1 MPRPRAFDPTEA
13 LDCAMGVFWEKGYD
27 ATSMQDL
34 VDAMGMHRGSIYN
47 VFADKRTLFLHVLD
61 HYMETYWFKRLRDDS
76 REQPLQ
82 QVLTEIVEDI
92 LAGDREQGRP
102 AGCLVT
108 NTACELAL
116 RDPQIAQ
123 KVDGALEGMEQI
135 LVQRLQRAVQ
145 TGEIHVQTDLR
156 TLAHYL
162 LMLFQGLMVL
172 ARTGASRDDL
182 QQAVRLA
189 FASVF

>member
-1 MPRPRAFDPTEA
+1 
-13 LDCAMGVFWEKGYD
+13 MGVFWEKGYD

-34 VDAMGMHRGSIYN
+34 VDAMGVHRGSIYN
-47 VFADKRTLFLHVLD
+47 AFVDKRTLFLYVLD

-82 QVLTEIVEDI
+82 QVLAEIVDDI
-92 LAGDREQGRP
+92 LTGDREQGRP

-116 RDPQIAQ
+116 RDPHIAR
-123 KVDGALEGMEQI
+123 KVDEALEGMERI

-145 TGEIHVQTDLR
+145 TGEVRVRTDLR

-162 LMLFQGLMVL
+162 LMLFQGLTVL
-172 ARTGASRDDL
+172 ARTGVSREDL